1 MMANNNAKSVVN
13 HFIISSKIVGVTAV
27 KRGHINDTYIV
38 NCDHNGQ
45 SIRYV
50 LQRIN
55 HTVFKDPPSMMEN
68 ITRITEHIRR
78 KMQAVDLVLASRQ
91 LTVIGADDGK
101 SFHRDLDGNF
111 WRMYNFIDN
120 SVTYDKL
127 ESTELA
133 REAARMF
140 GWFQR
145 MLTDL
150 PGPPLQDT
158 IPDFHNTPKRFD
170 VFQEALKADTLNRA
184 KDVKPEIDFLFENSD
199 ICNVLSDLANKG
211 DIPIRIVHNDTKI
224 NNVMLDAETHKGV
237 CVVDLDTVMP
247 GLSVFDFG
255 DMIRTAANSADED
268 ERDITQV
275 AVDISIFEALVH
287 GFATETGGF
296 LTTIERESLVTAG
309 KVITFEQFIRFLTD
323 YLAGDVYYK
332 IHRKDHNLDR
342 SRTQM
347 KLVESIIE
355 LQETLNNLVEKVFQV
370 NAD

>member
-1 MMANNNAKSVVN
+1 MTIDKKVQSVVN
-13 HFIISSKIVGVTAV
+13 RFNIHGELTGIVPVR
-27 KRGHINDTYIV
+27 RGHINDTYIV
-38 NCDHNGQ
+38 SCDHNGQ
-45 SIRYV
+45 PIRYV

-55 HTVFKDPPSMMEN
+55 HSVFKDPPSMMEN

-78 KMQAVDLVLASRQ
+78 KMQAVGPDLASRQ
-91 LTVIGADDGK
+91 LTVIDTDDGK
-101 SFHRDLDGNF
+101 SFHKDFDGNF

-127 ESTELA
+127 ESTALA

-145 MLTDL
+145 MLIDL
-150 PGPPLQDT
+150 PGLPLHDT

-170 VFQEALKADTLNRA
+170 VFQEILRSDSLNRA

-199 ICNVLSDLANKG
+199 ICNVLSDLADKG
-211 DIPIRIVHNDTKI
+211 EIPGRIVHNDTKI
-224 NNVMLDAETHKGV
+224 NNVMLDAKTNKGV
-237 CVVDLDTVMP
+237 CVVDLDTVMS
-247 GLSVFDFG
+247 GLSVYDFG
-255 DMIRTAANSADED
+255 DMIRTAANTADED
-268 ERDITQV
+268 ERDISKV
-275 AVDISIFEALVH
+275 AVDISIFESLVR
-287 GFATETGGF
+287 GFAAETGGF
-296 LTTIERESLVTAG
+296 LTAAERGNLVTAG
-309 KVITFEQFIRFLTD
+309 KVITFEQFIRFLAD

-355 LQETLNNLVEKVFQV
+355 QEGAMNTLVERVFQEITP
-370 NAD
+370 

>member
-1 MMANNNAKSVVN
+1 MTNDKKVKSIVDR
-13 HFIISSKIVGVTAV
+13 FIISGEIVVVTAV

-45 SIRYV
+45 PIRYV

-55 HTVFKDPPSMMEN
+55 HIVFKDPPSMMEN

-78 KMQAVDLVLASRQ
+78 KMQAVAPDLASRQ
-91 LTVIGADDGK
+91 LTVIGTDDGK
-101 SFHRDLDGNF
+101 SFHEDFDGNF

-127 ESTELA
+127 ESTDLA

-150 PGPPLQDT
+150 PGPLLHDT

-170 VFQEALKADTLNRA
+170 VFQEVLKADTLNRA
-184 KDVKPEIDFLFENSD
+184 KDVNPEIDFLFENSD
-199 ICNVLSDLANKG
+199 ICYVLTDLADKG
-211 DIPIRIVHNDTKI
+211 HIPARIAHNDTKI
-224 NNVMLDAETHKGV
+224 NNVMLDVKTNKGV

-247 GLSVFDFG
+247 GLSVYDFG

-268 ERDITQV
+268 ELDISKV
-275 AVDISIFEALVH
+275 SVDISIFEAIVR
-287 GFATETGGF
+287 GFADETGGF
-296 LTTIERESLVTAG
+296 LTAAERGNLVTAG
-309 KVITFEQFIRFLTD
+309 KVITFEQFIRFLMD

-347 KLVESIIE
+347 KLVESITE
-355 LQETLNNLVEKVFQV
+355 QEEALNNLVEKVFHETSV
-370 NAD
+370 